1 MAIKRFVADK
11 DTTIT
16 NAFKQNLTTR
26 ATSSN
31 MGASD
36 ILEVFTIYAQANTSS
51 QEESRV
57 LVNFP
62 ITSIQTSRSATS

>member
-1 MAIKRFVADK
+1 MAIKRFVANK

-31 MGASD
+31 MGSSD
-36 ILEVFTIYAQANTSS
+36 IMEVFTIYAQASTSS
-51 QEESRV
+51 QEYSRG
-57 LVNFP
+57 L
-62 ITSIQTSRSATS
+62 R